1 MILITGAT
9 GTVGRQLV
17 AELVTGGAGV
27 RALSRTP
34 AQAGLPAGVEVVAGD
49 LGRPETL
56 GAALEGVEQVFLLS
70 GGPEGP
76 SHDTNLIG
84 AAKQAGVAHVVTLS
98 VLGAGHGADDPITRW
113 HLAGER
119 AVAASGMAWTVL
131 RPGAFMSNALM
142 WAPTIKTQDAIYA
155 PFAQAKTAAIDPADI
170 AAVAARALTEPGH
183 ENKTYPLTGPELLCS
198 ADQVETLSA
207 ALGRPLRLVDV
218 PPEAAQAAMVEG
230 GMPAELADAVIASMA
245 QAGTDHAMAVLPTVE
260 EVTGAGPLLRG
271 VDRSP
276 PRELQMTGRRSAPR
290 GAPP

>member
-1 MILITGAT
+1 MILVTGAT
-9 GTVGRQLV
+9 GTVGRLLVTDLV
-17 AELVTGGAGV
+17 AAGADV

-34 AQAGLPAGVEVVAGD
+34 ERAGLPAGVEVVPSD

-56 GAALEGVEQVFLLS
+56 PSALQGIERVFLLS

-76 SHDTNLIG
+76 EHDANLI
-84 AAKQAGVAHVVTLS
+84 AAAQQAGVGHVVTLS
-98 VLGAGHGADDPITRW
+98 VLGADHGANDPITSW

-119 AVAASGMAWTVL
+119 AVTASGMAWTIL

-142 WAPTIKTQDAIYA
+142 WAPSIKAQGVVYA
-155 PFAQAKTAAIDPADI
+155 PFAHAKTAAVDPADI

-183 ENKTYPLTGPELLCS
+183 EAKTYPLTGPELLAA
-198 ADQVETLSA
+198 ADQVEALGA

-218 PPEAAQAAMVEG
+218 PPEAAKAAMVDS

-260 EVTGAGPLLRG
+260 QVTGRPA
-271 VDRSP
+271 RSFAEWAAAHLEAF
-276 PRELQMTGRRSAPR
+276 R
-290 GAPP
+290 

>member
-17 AELVTGGAGV
+17 AELVAGGVGV

-34 AQAGLPAGVEVVAGD
+34 ERAGLPAGVEVVAGD

-98 VLGAGHGADDPITRW
+98 VLGAGHGAGDPITRW

-119 AVAASGMAWTVL
+119 AVADSGMAWTVL

-142 WAPTIKTQDAIYA
+142 WTPTIKAQDTIYV

-183 ENKTYPLTGPELLCS
+183 ENKTYPLTGPELLCA
-198 ADQVETLSA
+198 ADQVDTLGT

-218 PPEAAQAAMVEG
+218 PPEAAKAAMVDS
-230 GMPAELADAVIASMA
+230 GMAAELADAVIASMA

-260 EVTGAGPLLRG
+260 EVTGRPS
-271 VDRSP
+271 RSFAEWTAAHLEKF
-276 PRELQMTGRRSAPR
+276 R
-290 GAPP
+290 

>member
-1 MILITGAT
+1 MILVIGAT

-17 AELVTGGAGV
+17 AELLADGGMGV

-34 AQAGLPAGVEVVAGD
+34 ERAGLPGGVELVAGD

-56 GAALEGVEQVFLLS
+56 SAALAGVERVFLLS

-76 SHDTNLIG
+76 GHDANLIR

-119 AVAASGMAWTVL
+119 AVVDSGIPWTIL

-142 WAPTIKTQDAIYA
+142 WAASITAQDAVYA
-155 PFAQAKTAAIDPADI
+155 PFTQAKTAAIDPADI

-183 ENKTYPLTGPELLCS
+183 ENKIYPLTGPDLLS
-198 ADQVETLSA
+198 AADQVETLA
-207 ALGRPLRLVDV
+207 DALGRPLRLVDV
-218 PPEAAQAAMVEG
+218 PPEAAKGGMVEA

-260 EVTGAGPLLRG
+260 EL
-271 VDRSP
+271 
-276 PRELQMTGRRSAPR
+276 TGRPARSFAEWTTVHLEAFR
-290 GAPP
+290 

>member
-17 AELVTGGAGV
+17 AELVAEGVRV

-34 AQAGLPAGVEVVAGD
+34 ERAGLPAGVEVVAGD
-49 LGRPETL
+49 LGHPATL
-56 GAALEGVEQVFLLS
+56 DAALAGVQQVFLLS

-76 SHDTNLIG
+76 AHDINLIG
-84 AAKQAGVAHVVTLS
+84 AARQAGVARVVTLS
-98 VLGAGHGADDPITRW
+98 VLGAGYGADDPITRW

-119 AVAASGMAWTVL
+119 AVVASGMAWTVL
-131 RPGAFMSNALM
+131 RPGAFMSNALL
-142 WAPTIKTQDAIYA
+142 WAPTIKTQDAIYT

-183 ENKTYPLTGPELLCS
+183 DSKTYPLTGPELLCA
-198 ADQVETLSA
+198 ADQAQTLGT

-218 PPEAAQAAMVEG
+218 PPEAAEAAMVG
-230 GMPAELADAVIASMA
+230 SGMPAQLADAVIASMA

-260 EVTGAGPLLRG
+260 EVTGRPA
-271 VDRSP
+271 RSFA
-276 PRELQMTGRRSAPR
+276 EWTAAHIEDFS
-290 GAPP
+290 

>member
-1 MILITGAT
+1 MILVTGAT

-17 AELVTGGAGV
+17 AELVAGGVGV

-34 AQAGLPAGVEVVAGD
+34 EQAGLPARVEVVAGD

-56 GAALEGVEQVFLLS
+56 GAALEGVERVFLLS

-119 AVAASGMAWTVL
+119 AVAGSGMAWTVL
-131 RPGAFMSNALM
+131 RPGAFISNALM

-183 ENKTYPLTGPELLCS
+183 ENKTYPLTGPELLS
-198 ADQVETLSA
+198 AADQVETLGA

-218 PPEAAQAAMVEG
+218 PPEAAKAAMVES

-260 EVTGAGPLLRG
+260 KVTGRPA
-271 VDRSP
+271 RSFAEWTAAHLENF
-276 PRELQMTGRRSAPR
+276 R
-290 GAPP
+290 